1 MEMPMDYEKHP
12 LYEWLSEIRRDFHM
26 HPEPSFEEHR
36 TTARIKEILAE
47 LGVEI
52 RETPGLTTGAVG
64 VIRGQEGGKVLAL
77 RADIDALRMDEQ
89 NDVAYRSRNAGI
101 MHACGHDGHTAILLG
116 VARRLKETGLA
127 SRING
132 ELRLIFQPAEE
143 IVSGAK
149 AMIAAGAMDDPPVDR
164 VLAAHLWPDL
174 PVGQVGFYRDVSHA
188 ASDSFYVEVRGRGV
202 HGSSPEKGRDPIV
215 AGAALVQAA
224 QTIVS
229 RNLDPT
235 DVGVIS
241 FGEFQAGS
249 APNVIPPVAR
259 ISGTIRSFKPEVR
272 EILIRRLQELSRG
285 MGEAMGVTMAFT
297 LKEGVPAC
305 RNDPKVSEAFFD
317 SAAEVVGKE
326 NLRWLEPKCGGEDFA
341 LMARKAP
348 GAMIRLGCRDAS
360 QRFNHPL
367 HSPHFDMD
375 EAVLPLGVEVFCRA
389 VKDYLESEPDILP

>member
-1 MEMPMDYEKHP
+1 MDFEKHP
-12 LYEWLSEIRRDFHM
+12 LYGWLSGLRRDFHM
-26 HPEPSFEEHR
+26 HPEPSFEERR
-36 TTARIKEILAE
+36 TTARIKETLAE

-52 RETPGLTTGAVG
+52 RETPGLATGAVG
-64 VIRGQEGGKVLAL
+64 VVRGREGGKVLAL
-77 RADIDALRMDEQ
+77 RADIDALRMEER
-89 NDVAYRSRNAGI
+89 NDVAYRSQHPGI

-116 VARRLKETGLA
+116 VARWLKETGLA
-127 SRING
+127 AGIKG
-132 ELRLIFQPAEE
+132 ELRFLFQPAEE

-149 AMIAAGAMDDPPVDR
+149 AMIAAGALDDPPVDR

-188 ASDSFYVEVRGRGV
+188 ASDSFYIDVQGRGV

-272 EILIRRLQELSRG
+272 EILIRRLQELSLG
-285 MGEAMGVTMAFT
+285 LGEAMGVTMAFT

-305 RNDPKVSEAFFD
+305 RNDPVV
-317 SAAEVVGKE
+317 SAAFSASAARVVGE
-326 NLRWLEPKCGGEDFA
+326 GNLRWLDPKCGGEDFA
-341 LMARKAP
+341 LMTRKAP
-348 GAMIRLGCRDAS
+348 GAIMRLGCQDAS
-360 QRFNHPL
+360 RRFIHPL
-367 HSPHFDMD
+367 HSPQFDMD
-375 EAVLPLGVEVFCRA
+375 EAVLPLGVEIFCRA
-389 VKDYLESEPDILP
+389 VKDYLG

>member
-1 MEMPMDYEKHP
+1 METTMDYEKHP
-12 LYEWLSEIRRDFHM
+12 LYGWLSGIRRDLHM

-36 TTARIKEILAE
+36 TTDRIKAILAE
-47 LGVEI
+47 LGVEL
-52 RETPGLTTGAVG
+52 RATPALATGAVG
-64 VIRGQEGGKVLAL
+64 VIRGREKGKVLAL
-77 RADIDALRMDEQ
+77 RADIDALRMEEQ
-89 NDVAYRSRNAGI
+89 NDVPYRSRNAGV
-101 MHACGHDGHTAILLG
+101 MHACGHDGHATILLG

-127 SRING
+127 ARIKG
-132 ELRLIFQPAEE
+132 ELRLLFQPAEE
-143 IVSGAK
+143 IVSGAT

-188 ASDSFYVEVRGRGV
+188 ASDSFYIEVQCRGV

-215 AGAALVQAA
+215 AGAALIQAA

-235 DVGVIS
+235 DAGVVS

-249 APNVIPPVAR
+249 APNVIPPTAR

-272 EILIRRLQELSRG
+272 ETLIRRLQELCRG
-285 MGEAMGVTMAFT
+285 MGEALGVTMTFT

-305 RNDPKVSEAFFD
+305 RNAPEVSEAFFD
-317 SAAEVVGKE
+317 SAARVLGES

-341 LMARKAP
+341 FMARQAP
-348 GAMIRLGCRDAS
+348 GAIIRLGCRGAS
-360 QRFNHPL
+360 QGFIHPL
-367 HSPHFDMD
+367 HSPLFDMD
-375 EAVLPLGVEVFCRA
+375 EAVLPLGVEIFCRA
-389 VKDYLESEPDILP
+389 VEDYLG

>member
-1 MEMPMDYEKHP
+1 MDDEKHP
-12 LYEWLSEIRRDFHM
+12 LYDWLSEIRRDFHM

-36 TTARIKEILAE
+36 TTARIRAILAE
-47 LGVEI
+47 FGVEI
-52 RETPGLTTGAVG
+52 RETPGLATGAVG
-64 VIRGQEGGKVLAL
+64 VIRGREKGRVLGL
-77 RADIDALRMDEQ
+77 RADIDALRMEQQ
-89 NDVAYRSRNAGI
+89 NDVAYRSRNAGV

-116 VARRLKETGLA
+116 VARRLRETGLA
-127 SRING
+127 ARIKG
-132 ELRLIFQPAEE
+132 ELRLLFQPAEE

-174 PVGQVGFYRDVSHA
+174 PVGQIGFYRDVSHA
-188 ASDSFYVEVRGRGV
+188 ASDSFYIDVQGQGV

-235 DVGVIS
+235 DAGVIS

-249 APNVIPPVAR
+249 APNVIPPAAR
-259 ISGTIRSFKPEVR
+259 ISGTIRSFKAEVR
-272 EILIRRLQELSRG
+272 DTIIRRLQELSRG
-285 MGEAMGVTMAFT
+285 MGEALGVTMAFT

-317 SAAEVVGKE
+317 SAARVVGE
-326 NLRWLEPKCGGEDFA
+326 GNLRWLEPKCGGEDFA
-341 LMARKAP
+341 FMARKAP
-348 GAMIRLGCRDAS
+348 GAIIRLGCRGAS
-360 QRFNHPL
+360 QGFIHPL
-367 HSPHFDMD
+367 HSPLFDMD
-375 EAVLPLGVEVFCRA
+375 EAVLPLGVEIFCRA
-389 VKDYLESEPDILP
+389 VEDFLG

>member
-1 MEMPMDYEKHP
+1 MDFEKHP
-12 LYEWLSEIRRDFHM
+12 LYGWLSDLRRDFHM

-36 TTARIKEILAE
+36 TTARIKGILTE

-52 RETPGLTTGAVG
+52 RETPGLATGAVG
-64 VIRGQEGGKVLAL
+64 VVRGREGGKVLAL
-77 RADIDALRMDEQ
+77 RADIDALRMDER
-89 NDVAYRSRNAGI
+89 NEVAYRSQHPGI

-116 VARRLKETGLA
+116 VARWLKETGLA
-127 SRING
+127 AGIRG
-132 ELRLIFQPAEE
+132 ELRFLFQPAEE

-188 ASDSFYVEVRGRGV
+188 ASDGFYIEVQGRGV

-215 AGAALVQAA
+215 AGATLVQAA

-241 FGEFQAGS
+241 FGEFLAGS

-259 ISGTIRSFKPEVR
+259 LSGTIRSFKPEVR
-272 EILIRRLQELSRG
+272 DTLIRRLQELSRG
-285 MGEAMGVTMAFT
+285 FGEALGVTMTFT

-305 RNDPKVSEAFFD
+305 RNDPEVSAAFCD
-317 SAAEVVGKE
+317 SAARVVGE
-326 NLRWLEPKCGGEDFA
+326 GNLRWLEPKCGGEDFA
-341 LMARKAP
+341 FMAAKAP
-348 GAMIRLGCRDAS
+348 GAIIRLGCRDAS
-360 QRFNHPL
+360 GRFIHPL

-375 EAVLPLGVEVFCRA
+375 EAVLPLGVEIFCRA
-389 VKDYLESEPDILP
+389 VKDYLG

>member
-1 MEMPMDYEKHP
+1 MDFAKHP
-12 LYEWLSEIRRDFHM
+12 LYGWLSELRRDFHM

-36 TTARIKEILAE
+36 TTARIKETLAE

-52 RETPGLTTGAVG
+52 RETPGLATGAVG
-64 VIRGQEGGKVLAL
+64 VVRGREGGRVLAL
-77 RADIDALRMDEQ
+77 RADIDALRMEER
-89 NDVAYRSRNAGI
+89 NDVPYRSRNAGV

-127 SRING
+127 SQIRG
-132 ELRLIFQPAEE
+132 ELRFLFQPAEE

-149 AMIAAGAMDDPPVDR
+149 AMIAAGALDDPPVER

-174 PVGQVGFYRDVSHA
+174 PVGQVGFYRGVSHA
-188 ASDSFYVEVRGRGV
+188 ASDSFHIEVQGRGV

-215 AGAALVQAA
+215 AGAALVQAV

-249 APNVIPPVAR
+249 APNVIPSVAR
-259 ISGTIRSFKPEVR
+259 LSGTIRSFKPEVR
-272 EILIRRLQELSRG
+272 DTLIRRLQELSRG
-285 MGEAMGVTMAFT
+285 LGEALGVTMAFA

-305 RNDPKVSEAFFD
+305 RNDPEVAAAFFG
-317 SAAEVVGKE
+317 SAARVVGEE
-326 NLRWLEPKCGGEDFA
+326 NLCWLEPKCGGEDFA
-341 LMARKAP
+341 FMAGRAP
-348 GAMIRLGCRDAS
+348 GAIIRLGCRDAS
-360 QRFNHPL
+360 GRFTHPL
-367 HSPHFDMD
+367 HSPHFDLD

-389 VKDYLESEPDILP
+389 VADYLG

>member
-1 MEMPMDYEKHP
+1 MEMMMDFEKHP
-12 LYEWLSEIRRDFHM
+12 LYGWLSDIRRDFHM
-26 HPEPSFEEHR
+26 HPEPSFEEYR

-64 VIRGQEGGKVLAL
+64 VIRGNEGGKVLAL
-77 RADIDALRMDEQ
+77 RADIDALRMEEQ
-89 NDVAYRSRNAGI
+89 NDVSYRSQNPGI
-101 MHACGHDGHTAILLG
+101 MHACGHDGHATILLG

-127 SRING
+127 SRIKG
-132 ELRLIFQPAEE
+132 ELRFLFQPAEE
-143 IVSGAK
+143 TVSGARV
-149 AMIAAGAMDDPPVDR
+149 MIEAGAMDHPSVDR

-188 ASDSFYVEVRGRGV
+188 ATDTFYVEVRGQGV

-235 DVGVIS
+235 DAGVVS

-272 EILIRRLQELSRG
+272 ETLIRRLQELSRG
-285 MGEAMGVTMAFT
+285 MGEAMGVTMEFT

-305 RNDPKVSEAFFD
+305 RNDPEV
-317 SAAEVVGKE
+317 SAAFSGSAAQVVGE
-326 NLRWLEPKCGGEDFA
+326 GNLRWLEPKCGGEDFA
-341 LMARKAP
+341 LMTRKAP
-348 GAMIRLGCRDAS
+348 GAMVRLGCQNAS
-360 QRFNHPL
+360 RRFIHPL

-375 EAVLPLGVEVFCRA
+375 EAVLPLGVEIFCRA
-389 VKDYLESEPDILP
+389 VEDFLG

>member
-1 MEMPMDYEKHP
+1 MDFEMHP
-12 LYEWLSEIRRDFHM
+12 LYGWLSELRRDFHM

-36 TTARIKEILAE
+36 TTARIKAILTEMDVE
-47 LGVEI
+47 LRTI
-52 RETPGLTTGAVG
+52 PGLATGAVG
-64 VIRGQEGGKVLAL
+64 VVRGREGGKVLAL
-77 RADIDALRMDEQ
+77 RADIDALRMEEQ
-89 NDVAYRSRNAGI
+89 NDVPYRSRNAGI
-101 MHACGHDGHTAILLG
+101 MHACGHDGHTAIMLG
-116 VARRLKETGLA
+116 VARRLKETGLPA
-127 SRING
+127 GIKG
-132 ELRLIFQPAEE
+132 ELRFLFQPAEE

-188 ASDSFYVEVRGRGV
+188 ASDGFYIDVQGRGV

-259 ISGTIRSFKPEVR
+259 LSGTIRSFKPEVR
-272 EILIRRLQELSRG
+272 DTLIRRLQELCRG
-285 MGEAMGVTMAFT
+285 LGEALGVTMAFT

-305 RNDPKVSEAFFD
+305 RNDPEVSAAFFD
-317 SAAEVVGKE
+317 STASVAGKE
-326 NLRWLEPKCGGEDFA
+326 NLRWLDPKCGGEDFA
-341 LMARKAP
+341 FMARKAP
-348 GAMIRLGCRDAS
+348 GAIIRLGCRDVS

-375 EAVLPLGVEVFCRA
+375 EAVLPLGVEIFCRA
-389 VKDYLESEPDILP
+389 VMDYLG

>member
-1 MEMPMDYEKHP
+1 MDDEKHP

-36 TTARIKEILAE
+36 TTARIKAILAG
-47 LGVEI
+47 LDVEV
-52 RETPGLTTGAVG
+52 RATPALATGAVG
-64 VIRGQEGGKVLAL
+64 VIRGRENGKVLAL
-77 RADIDALRMDEQ
+77 RADIDALRMEEQ

-101 MHACGHDGHTAILLG
+101 MHACGHDGHATILLG

-127 SRING
+127 ARIRG
-132 ELRLIFQPAEE
+132 ELRLLFQPAEE
-143 IVSGAK
+143 TVSGAK

-174 PVGQVGFYRDVSHA
+174 PVGQIGFYRDVSHA
-188 ASDSFYVEVRGRGV
+188 ASDSFFIDVQGRGV
-202 HGSSPEKGRDPIV
+202 HGASPEKGRDPIV

-229 RNLDPT
+229 RNLDPI

-241 FGEFQAGS
+241 FGEFHAGS

-259 ISGTIRSFKPEVR
+259 ICGTIRSFKPEVR
-272 EILIRRLQELSRG
+272 DTLIRRLQELSRG
-285 MGEAMGVTMAFT
+285 MGEALGVTMAFT

-305 RNDPKVSEAFFD
+305 RNDPKVSEAFFA
-317 SAAEVVGKE
+317 SAARVVGE
-326 NLRWLEPKCGGEDFA
+326 GNLRWLEPKCGGEDFA
-341 LMARKAP
+341 FMARQAP
-348 GAMIRLGCRDAS
+348 GAIIRLGCRGAS
-360 QRFNHPL
+360 QSFIHPL
-367 HSPHFDMD
+367 HSPLFDMD

-389 VKDYLESEPDILP
+389 VEDYLG